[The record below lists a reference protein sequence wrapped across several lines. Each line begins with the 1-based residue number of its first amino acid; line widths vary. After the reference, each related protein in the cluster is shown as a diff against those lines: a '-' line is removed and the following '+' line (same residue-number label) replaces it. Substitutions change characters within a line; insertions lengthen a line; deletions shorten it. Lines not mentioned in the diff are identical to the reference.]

1 MATVSRERPALGT
14 ARVGLSREQ
23 AERRER
29 RFRLAAAWAVW
40 WFLFQGAVG
49 LAWDIRWHTAFGRH
63 TFWIPPHLLI
73 YSGVA
78 LAGLTCLAVVLIDTW
93 QFHRGSP
100 AVTGA
105 TTWSLLGVVRAPLGF
120 LVAGSGLAVMLAAA
134 PFDDW
139 WHVLY
144 GLDVTLWAPF
154 HVMGLV
160 GALIAGVGLT
170 YAFAAL
176 AVRARREVAGGATG
190 RLSGL
195 DWAVLLT
202 LSGLA
207 SHLLTNAQPATTIAP
222 TTELGPLRFLT
233 FPVLLCAFLPA
244 ILVAAVRFTG
254 RPGAA
259 SLTLGLYLLRQ
270 VLVTAFVPWAIRLL
284 AARNGYEYRA
294 AAPHFSLLT
303 ALLPLFFL
311 PAAVAIDLVAARRRR
326 ATGASAAAAEAADA
340 LDGRAAVLAGL
351 LAALPLAAAAPWLV
365 VRTATATRAGQIPLE
380 FTVPFVNLA
389 PALLAALPL
398 ALAAA
403 VLSATIGAGWGAV
416 LRENDR

>member
-1 MATVSRERPALGT
+1 MAIVSRERSALGT
-14 ARVGLSREQ
+14 ARAGLSREQ
-23 AERRER
+23 VEGRER
-29 RFRLAAAWAVW
+29 RFRLAAAWAIW

-49 LAWDIRWHTAFGRH
+49 LAWDIRWHTTFGRDS
-63 TFWIPPHLLI
+63 FWIPPHLLI

-78 LAGLTCLAVVLIDTW
+78 LAGLTCLAVVLVDTW

-100 AVTGA
+100 AVTPA
-105 TTWSLLGVVRAPLGF
+105 TTWPLLGVFRAPLGF

-134 PFDDW
+134 PFDNW

-154 HVMGLV
+154 HVMGLL
-160 GALIAGVGLT
+160 GGLIAGIGLT

-176 AVRARREVAGGATG
+176 AVRARRKAPGGATG
-190 RLSGL
+190 RLVGL
-195 DWAVLLT
+195 DWAVLLS

-207 SHLLTNAQPATTIAP
+207 SLLLTIAQPATTIAP
-222 TTELGPLRFLT
+222 TTDLGPLRILT
-233 FPVLLCAFLPA
+233 FPVLLGAFLPVIFA
-244 ILVAAVRFTG
+244 AAVGFTG

-270 VLVTAFVPWAIRLL
+270 VLVTAFVPWALRQL
-284 AARNGYEYRA
+284 AGWNGYEYRS
-294 AAPHFSLLT
+294 APPRFSLLT
-303 ALLPLFFL
+303 AFLPLFFL
-311 PAAVAIDLVAARRRR
+311 PAAAAVDLVAARHRR
-326 ATGASAAAAEAADA
+326 AVV

-351 LAALPLAAAAPWLV
+351 LATLPLLVVAPWLV
-365 VRTATATRAGQIPLE
+365 ARTATAARAGQFSPE
-380 FTVPFVNLA
+380 FAIPFVHLP

-398 ALAAA
+398 ALLAGA
-403 VLSATIGAGWGAV
+403 LSATIGAGWGAV